1 MNSLRFI
8 PMQKYT
14 VSLLSIAAI
23 SLTSCGDK
31 VGDNYDTSVTPGYD
45 QAAPATAAPTYGAAA
60 YEDTTGAVA
69 VPAAEGAIAAA
80 TVPPVSTAGAKEHYV
95 APGDSLWKLS
105 KQYGVSIDAIKAA
118 NNMTNDTVMLG
129 KKIIIPA
136 P

>member
-1 MNSLRFI
+1 
-8 PMQKYT
+8 MQKYT
-14 VSLLSIAAI
+14 VSLLSIAAM

-31 VGDNYDTSVTPGYD
+31 AGDNYDTAATPGYD

-60 YEDTTGAVA
+60 YEDSAGAVA
-69 VPAAEGAIAAA
+69 APTVEGTTA
-80 TVPPVSTAGAKEHYV
+80 TAPVPPVSAAGAKEHYV

-129 KKIIIPA
+129 KKMIIPA

>member
-1 MNSLRFI
+1 
-8 PMQKYT
+8 MQKYT
-14 VSLLSIAAI
+14 LSLLSIAAI

-31 VGDNYDTSVTPGYD
+31 SGDNYDTSATPGFD

-60 YEDTTGAVA
+60 YEDTAGAM
-69 VPAAEGAIAAA
+69 AAPVVDGAAAAA

-129 KKIIIPA
+129 KKMIIPA